1 MEIAF
6 VSANKLIIEV
16 EKIKKTVSSNLIA
29 YFINKSSQFIATM
42 LVGNNIALVIYG
54 ILMAKLLE
62 PVLQK
67 FIDSSTLILLI
78 QTIFSTLIILVTAEF
93 LPKTIFRIQSNRAL
107 KFFAIPVSIIYVI
120 LYPFT
125 WIIMQISNF
134 FLSKIFKVDM
144 TDKDRNNVFG
154 KVDLLNLITE
164 NKQNSTDNEE
174 VENEIK
180 IFQNALDFSSIKL
193 RECMVPRIEING
205 LEINE
210 ELSILQQRFIETG
223 HSKILI
229 FKENIDNIVGYVHSS
244 ELFKSP
250 KTVKSILH
258 KLIIVPETMPANKL
272 LSKFINEHK
281 SVAVVVDEF
290 GGTSGMV
297 TIEDIIEEIFGEI
310 EDEHDTVSLEEKQ
323 ISENEFEFS
332 GRLEIDYLNEKYSL
346 NITENDD
353 YETLAGYI
361 LYKNENVPKLNQ
373 TLTIDNFSIKILK
386 VSQTRID
393 LVKIIILETEQ

>member
-16 EKIKKTVSSNLIA
+16 EKTKKTLSSNLIA

-62 PVLQK
+62 PFLQN
-67 FIDSSTLILLI
+67 FFDSSTVILLI
-78 QTIFSTLIILVTAEF
+78 QTIFSTLIILATAEF

-107 KFFAIPVSIIYVI
+107 TFFAIPVSIIYVI
-120 LYPFT
+120 IYPFT
-125 WIIMQISNF
+125 WIIIKISNI
-134 FLSKIFKVDM
+134 FLLKIFNVDM
-144 TDKDRNNVFG
+144 NDTERQDVFG

-164 NKQNSTDNEE
+164 NVKNDNEAVE

-205 LEINE
+205 LEINQ
-210 ELSILQQRFIETG
+210 ELSVLQQSFIETG

-250 KTVKSILH
+250 KTIKSVLH
-258 KLIIVPETMPANKL
+258 SLIIVPETMPANKL

-281 SVAVVVDEF
+281 SVAIVVDEF

-310 EDEHDTVSLEEKQ
+310 EDEHDTLSLEEKQ
-323 ISENEFEFS
+323 ISKNEFEFS
-332 GRLEIDYLNEKYSL
+332 GRLEIDYLNEKYKL

-361 LYKNENVPKLNQ
+361 LFRNENVPKLNE
-373 TLTIDNFSIKILK
+373 TLIIDSFSVKILK

-393 LVKIIILETEQ
+393 LVKITVLETT